1 VASFKAEPGITLRFR
16 EKLAPSRESS
26 GPPEELR
33 GLECGKDGL
42 DMGEYDRG
50 VDEGENDDT
59 WRSMTNSSVEFVSV
73 TILLRNADE
82 TA

>member
-1 VASFKAEPGITLRFR
+1 MLKDWFGWALREPSLGESMASFEAEPGITLRFR

-59 WRSMTNSSVEFVSV
+59 
-73 TILLRNADE
+73 
-82 TA
+82 